1 MASQLWVGNWSLEQ
15 LLHRDHSLVGGV
27 VLGLEGQLVEVQA
40 RAMEVL
46 KKSAPWP
53 AVTSITGLPRQTVK
67 ESISRIAG
75 AFNKLGVPLP
85 QVTIQMHLTPADLPK
100 EGTWLD
106 LPIAII
112 MLQAAGMLP
121 DLPEYL
127 EGNYVLVGE
136 VGLHAEIRRVR
147 GVLSIAEAASPHQTL
162 IVPVGNEKE
171 CAVIGLQPDRKYCRV
186 AAVGSLEE
194 VVEFF
199 RGTGRL
205 ENVRSQE
212 IRLQSAVHKA
222 PDFSVIK
229 GQQAAKEAAM
239 IAAAGG
245 HNLLLVGP
253 PGEGKSLLAHAMA
266 GILPPLRPEEVV
278 QLTRIYSAAGLLEG
292 DGRIINRRPFRPVH
306 HSVSK
311 EALVGGGSTNFRPG
325 EITLAHLGVLFLDE
339 LPEFSRAALEAI
351 RQPLEEGSIT
361 ISRVNFRVTLP
372 CRFSLVAAM
381 NPCPC
386 GYYGTDRCICRPEA
400 VKKYQSRISG
410 PLLSRID
417 MIVEMD
423 KVTVDERFSSTTG
436 PTTEELRAKV
446 LAARTRQQRRF
457 AGTDIPCNAAIPPG
471 KLLDYCQFSE
481 EAFSYYK
488 RLVAEQNLPTRTID
502 RLAKVA
508 RSVADLY
515 GADQIQPAH
524 VEQAARFVI
533 SHILREAD
541 RL

>member
-1 MASQLWVGNWSLEQ
+1 MAKMVHVARRELQE

-27 VLGLEGQLVEVQA
+27 VLGLQGQLVEVQA
-40 RAMEVL
+40 RAMHIL
-46 KKSAPWP
+46 QKPKPWP
-53 AVTSITGLPRQTVK
+53 KVTSITGLPRQTVK

-75 AFNKLGVPLP
+75 AFNKLRIPPP
-85 QVTIQMHLTPADLPK
+85 QVTIQIHLTPADLPK
-100 EGTWLD
+100 EGAWLD

-112 MLQAAGMLP
+112 MLQAAGYLP
-121 DLPEYL
+121 DLPEHV

-136 VGLHAEIRRVR
+136 VGLHGEIRRVR
-147 GVLSIAEAASPHQTL
+147 GILSIVESASPFQTL

-171 CAVIGLQPDRKYCRV
+171 CAVISLQPERRRCQV

-199 RGTGRL
+199 RGTRRL
-205 ENVRSQE
+205 ENVLSEQ

-229 GQQAAKEAAM
+229 GQQAAKEAAL

-245 HNLLLVGP
+245 HNLLLIGP

-266 GILPPLRPEEVV
+266 GILPPLLPQEVV
-278 QLTRIYSAAGLLEG
+278 ELTRIYSAAGLLEE
-292 DGRIINRRPFRPVH
+292 DGRVVNRRPFRLVH
-306 HSVSK
+306 HSASK
-311 EALVGGGSTNFRPG
+311 EALVGGGSANMRPG

-339 LPEFSRAALEAI
+339 LPEFSRNTLEAI
-351 RQPLEEGSIT
+351 RQPLEDGAIT
-361 ISRVNFRVTLP
+361 ISRVNFRISLP
-372 CRFSLVAAM
+372 CRFTLVAAM

-386 GYYGTDRCICRPEA
+386 GYYGTDRCICSPEA
-400 VKKYQSRISG
+400 VQKYQSRISG

-423 KVTVDERFSSTTG
+423 KITVDERFSPISG
-436 PTTEELRAKV
+436 PTTQEVRAKV
-446 LAARTRQQRRF
+446 QAARIRQHQRF
-457 AGTDIPCNAAIPPG
+457 AGTEIPFNAAIPPA
-471 KLLDYCQFSE
+471 KLLEYCQFSQ
-481 EAFSYYK
+481 EAFQHYK
-488 RLVAEQNLPTRTID
+488 RLAAERQISTRTTD

-508 RSVADLY
+508 RTVADLD
-515 GADQIQPAH
+515 GAEMIQPIH
-524 VEQAARFVI
+524 VDQAARFVL
-533 SHILREAD
+533 SHILQQAD